1 MIFTHHYPHPPSQSS
16 SQCHCCSFSLSIK
29 FSSIQFFLPT
39 MLLTC
44 PGHDPLEL
52 LDSDP
57 PIWVDIISFEG
68 RLQKLLIL
76 CQASHA
82 YSELYILLLIMRRKK
97 WHWTMSTC
105 HHHELKFV
113 CDHNNVLMSWIIDQG
128 HPSIR
133 INYKGDINAS
143 MHYHFKLYFD

>member
-16 SQCHCCSFSLSIK
+16 SQCHCCSFSLKTK
-29 FSSIQFFLPT
+29 FSSLQFFLPT

-82 YSELYILLLIMRRKK
+82 YSELYILLLIMRWKK
-97 WHWTMSTC
+97 WHWTMSTF

-133 INYKGDINAS
+133 INYKGDINAF
-143 MHYHFKLYFD
+143 MHYHFKLYVD

>member
-16 SQCHCCSFSLSIK
+16 SQYHCYSFSLQTIILK
-29 FSSIQFFLPT
+29 T
-39 MLLTC
+39 MLTLTMFLTC

-76 CQASHA
+76 SQTSHA
-82 YSELYILLLIMRRKK
+82 YSELYILLLIIRWKK

-133 INYKGDINAS
+133 INYKGDINAF
-143 MHYHFKLYFD
+143 MHYHFKLYID